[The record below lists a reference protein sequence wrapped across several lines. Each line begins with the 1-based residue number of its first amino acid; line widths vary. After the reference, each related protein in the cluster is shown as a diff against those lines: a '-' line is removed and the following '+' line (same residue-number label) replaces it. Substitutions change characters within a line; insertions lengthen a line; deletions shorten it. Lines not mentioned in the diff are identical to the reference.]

1 MCAKSITENN
11 HMKCWIIKEDDLEPV
26 GGWEDSYVFTIRR
39 DQSSTVF
46 SSIPS
51 IWYHL
56 DQMEIEPVYEDLF
69 VVALSIFAVDKRIQR
84 KQFSDGWTR
93 DIDISIPVL
102 EYDKFHMCQG
112 EWNRLLS
119 FLTGDKWDI
128 EFRKT
133 DAIYSKH
140 NNKNRKHINIEDCDC
155 VSLFSGGLDS
165 FCGAIKILQEGRSPC
180 LVGHNEYPKLRYIQE
195 DICRDFNALYPRQKA
210 SFIGFTAGARAPY
223 YHLDG
228 IPLKGSENTSRGRS
242 LLFLCA
248 ALTIA
253 GIMGNNIPVYIPEN
267 GFIGIN
273 VALTGSRKGS
283 CSTRTTHPFFINT
296 LRRILVDIGINN
308 PIVNFFAYNTKREIV
323 KSVSSTEAFNK
334 NYQRTISC
342 SHPCVSR
349 YSKTGSRQYPINC
362 GYCYPCMIRRSSLL
376 DIEDEGN
383 YSYSFSPSVFI
394 NRNSD
399 SDRSADLQALISSA
413 YTYLKCNDRELRRMI
428 RSTGS
433 VSKEESEYLG
443 VYKRGMS
450 DLIELLCKD
459 EDIRE
464 QLYE

>member
-1 MCAKSITENN
+1 
-11 HMKCWIIKEDDLEPV
+11 MKCWIKKENDSEPV
-26 GGWEDSYVFTIRR
+26 DGWEDSYVFTLKR

-46 SSIPS
+46 SSVPS

-56 DQMEIEPVYEDLF
+56 DKMEIEPVYEDLF
-69 VVALSIFAVDKRIQR
+69 IVALSIFAVDKRIQR
-84 KQFSDGWTR
+84 KLFSDSWTR
-93 DIDISIPVL
+93 SIEISIPVL
-102 EYDKFHMCQG
+102 EFDRYHACQDQ
-112 EWNRLLS
+112 WNGMLS
-119 FLTGDKWDI
+119 FLTGDKWKI

-133 DAIYSKH
+133 EVLYSKH
-140 NNKNRKHINIEDCDC
+140 KNKNRKHINIKECNC

-165 FCGAIKILQEGRSPC
+165 FCGAIKLLQEGYSPC

-195 DICRDFNALYPRQKA
+195 DICRDFNALYPRQKVA
-210 SFIGFTAGARAPY
+210 FIGFTAGARAPY

-228 IPLKGSENTSRGRS
+228 NPLKGSENTSRGRS

-253 GIMGNNIPVYIPEN
+253 GIMGNDIPVYIPEN

-296 LRRILVDIGINN
+296 LREILLYIGINN
-308 PIVNFFAYNTKREIV
+308 PVVNFFAHNTKREIV
-323 KSVSSTEAFNK
+323 KQVSTTEAFNR

-349 YSKTGSRQYPINC
+349 YSKAGNRQYPVNC

-376 DIEDEGN
+376 DVENEGN
-383 YSYSFSPSVFI
+383 YTYSFSPSDFI
-394 NRNSD
+394 RENYGSD
-399 SDRSADLQALISSA
+399 KSADLQALISSA
-413 YTYLKCNDRELRRMI
+413 YTYLKCNERELRSMI
-428 RSTGS
+428 RATGS
-433 VSKEESEYLG
+433 ISKGEESDYLG